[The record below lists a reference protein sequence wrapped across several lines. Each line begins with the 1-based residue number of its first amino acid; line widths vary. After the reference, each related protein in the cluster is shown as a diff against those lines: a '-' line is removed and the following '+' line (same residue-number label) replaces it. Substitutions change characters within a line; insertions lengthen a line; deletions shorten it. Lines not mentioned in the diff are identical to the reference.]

1 MRVSNAGQIWRIR
14 RHADALNDS
23 VVEGKQ
29 GGEGWDA
36 GGDGK
41 VASTH
46 GGDRDS
52 GVVVTQQYF
61 LVECS
66 YVSEKVWAPYDVMM
80 VPY

>member
-1 MRVSNAGQIWRIR
+1 M
-14 RHADALNDS
+14 DALNNS
-23 VVEGKQ
+23 VVEGKPE
-29 GGEGWDA
+29 GEGRNA

-66 YVSEKVWAPYDVMM
+66 
-80 VPY
+80 